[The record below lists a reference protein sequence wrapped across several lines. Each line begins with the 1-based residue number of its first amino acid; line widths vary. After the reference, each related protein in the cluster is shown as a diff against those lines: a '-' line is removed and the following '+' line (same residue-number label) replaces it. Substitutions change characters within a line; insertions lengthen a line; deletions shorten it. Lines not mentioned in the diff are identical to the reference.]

1 MLIAPKCVR
10 SQIATMDVES
20 ALTVA
25 TARLWYVEMKKKQN
39 ESIKAFA
46 SEKDVFKFVS
56 LVYLVST
63 QTLRRRRVWQ
73 TSHGALVL

>member
-1 MLIAPKCVR
+1 
-10 SQIATMDVES
+10 MDVES

-25 TARLWYVEMKKKQN
+25 TARLWYVEMKIKQN

-56 LVYLVST
+56 LVPTDRMRNL
-63 QTLRRRRVWQ
+63 
-73 TSHGALVL
+73 

>member
-1 MLIAPKCVR
+1 
-10 SQIATMDVES
+10 MDVES

-25 TARLWYVEMKKKQN
+25 TARLWYVEMKKKQK

-56 LVYLVST
+56 LVPKDRTRNL
-63 QTLRRRRVWQ
+63 
-73 TSHGALVL
+73 